1 MARTALALLGGSTG
15 KEEAVELQIL
25 TDMGVIT
32 MRGMYIP
39 TRTYDWGAPV
49 PEMFRPASST

>member
-1 MARTALALLGGSTG
+1 MARTALALSGGSTG